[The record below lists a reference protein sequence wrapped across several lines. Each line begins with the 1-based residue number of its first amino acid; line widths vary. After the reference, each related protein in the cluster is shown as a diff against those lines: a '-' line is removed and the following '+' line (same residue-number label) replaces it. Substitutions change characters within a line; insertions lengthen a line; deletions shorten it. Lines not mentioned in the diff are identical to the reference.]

1 MKNNIQNQNNTNID
15 FNKLRGGYYT
25 PPLIAEFICSW
36 TIQSGDDSVLEPS
49 CGDGNFIEAA
59 IHRFN
64 ELGILGEDLGNRL
77 KGIELIPE
85 EAVKT
90 ADRAALCGLSRD
102 AIINDDFFSFISNQD
117 TVAYNS
123 IIGNPPFIRYQNF
136 PSKHRSI
143 AIKMMEDL
151 GLKPNKLTNIWVPF
165 LVVCSS
171 LLTKDGR
178 LGMVIPAELFQVKYA
193 QQTRVFLSNF
203 FERIT
208 IVTFKKLVFDG
219 IQQEVVIILCEK
231 SVPNA
236 QGIRVLQL
244 DDLDKLSSID
254 FHAVAETEV
263 VELLHDT
270 EKWTKYFLNP
280 REIDFLR
287 AIKDS
292 NKIPLA
298 NDIVDVDVGI
308 VTGRNEFF
316 MLKQS
321 QVEEWSLQN
330 CTTKV
335 VSKSN
340 QLSGIVFNDTDF
352 DVNAGNNLPS
362 QLFLPE
368 NVEFKQLD
376 EQSQKYIEYGEEK
389 EFHTGYKCKI
399 RKKWYVTPSLWIPE
413 GFALRQVNRY
423 PKLVLNNV
431 EASSTDTIH
440 RVRFISEEYSP
451 ESIVVCFLNSL
462 TFAFSEV
469 TGRSYGGGVMTF
481 EPTEIE
487 ELLIPVVENHGIDV
501 NLIDELIRED
511 RIEEVLDIVDKAVLI
526 DHYGFSL
533 DETLEL
539 RKIWKKMSDRRINR
553 GKSAKSKK
561 NTKLK
566 FAS

>member
-1 MKNNIQNQNNTNID
+1 MAEKEKNID
-15 FNKLRGGYYT
+15 FDKLRGGYYT
-25 PPLIAEFICSW
+25 PSPIAEFICSW
-36 TIQSGDDSVLEPS
+36 AIQNANDLVLEPS
-49 CGDGNFIEAA
+49 CGDGNFIQAA
-59 IHRFN
+59 IERFS
-64 ELGILGEDLGNRL
+64 ELGVNGYDLYGRI
-77 KGIELIPE
+77 KGVELIPE
-85 EAVKT
+85 EAQK
-90 ADRAALCGLSRD
+90 ASNRAAIFGLNGD
-102 AIINDDFFSFISNQD
+102 TIVNNDFFSFISNQED
-117 TVAYNS
+117 IAYNS

-136 PSKHRSI
+136 PPKHRDI
-143 AIKMMEDL
+143 AIQMMEEL
-151 GLKPNKLTNIWVPF
+151 GLSPNKLTNIWVPF

-171 LLTKDGR
+171 LLTQDGR

-193 QQTRVFLSNF
+193 EQTRVFLSNF

-219 IQQEVVIILCEK
+219 IQQEVVIMLCEK
-231 SVPNA
+231 NVANA

-244 DDLDKLSSID
+244 EDLDQLSEID
-254 FHAVAETEV
+254 FDAVAETEV
-263 VELLHDT
+263 VDIRHDN

-287 AIKDS
+287 EIKDS
-292 NKIPLA
+292 NRIPLA
-298 NDIVDVDVGI
+298 NNILDADVGI

-321 QVEEWSLQN
+321 QVEEWNLQDV
-330 CTTKV
+330 TTKV

-340 QLSGIVFNDTDF
+340 QLSGIIFNDRDF
-352 DVNAGNNLPS
+352 DANAQKDLPN

-368 NVEFKQLD
+368 NNEFENLD
-376 EQSQKYIEYGEEK
+376 KYSQKYIKYGEEK
-389 EFHTGYKCKI
+389 KFHTGYKCTI
-399 RKKWYVTPSLWIPE
+399 RKKWYITPSLWIPQ

-423 PKLVLNNV
+423 PKLVLNHV

-440 RVRFISEEYSP
+440 RVRFISDEFSP

-487 ELLIPVVENHGIDV
+487 ELLIPVVENHGIDI
-501 NLIDELIRED
+501 NLVDELIRED

-526 DHYGFSL
+526 DHYGFTL
-533 DETLEL
+533 EETLEL
-539 RKIWKKMSDRRINR
+539 RNIWLKMSDRRINR
-553 GKSAKSKK
+553 GKSAKSK
-561 NTKLK
+561 LK
-566 FAS
+566 KEFARI

>member
-1 MKNNIQNQNNTNID
+1 MAEKEQNID
-15 FNKLRGGYYT
+15 FDKLRGGYYT
-25 PPLIAEFICSW
+25 PSPIAEFICSW
-36 TIQSGDDSVLEPS
+36 AIQNNNDIVLEPS

-59 IHRFN
+59 IARFN
-64 ELGILGEDLGNRL
+64 ELGVNGADLYGRI

-85 EAVKT
+85 EAQKAT
-90 ADRAALCGLSRD
+90 RRASSFGLNGD
-102 AIINDDFFSFISNQD
+102 TIVNNDFFSFISNQD
-117 TVAYNS
+117 GIAYNS

-136 PSKHRSI
+136 PPKHRDI
-143 AIKMMEDL
+143 AIQMMEDL

-165 LVVCSS
+165 LVICSS
-171 LLTKDGR
+171 LLAEDGR

-193 QQTRVFLSNF
+193 EQTRVFLSNF

-219 IQQEVVIILCEK
+219 IQQEVVIMLCEK
-231 SVPNA
+231 TVANA

-244 DDLDKLSSID
+244 DDLDQLSEID
-254 FHAVAETEV
+254 FDAVAETEV
-263 VELLHDT
+263 VDIRHDN

-287 AIKDS
+287 EIKDS
-292 NKIPLA
+292 NRIPLA
-298 NDIVDVDVGI
+298 NNILDADVGI

-321 QVEEWSLQN
+321 QVAEWNLQDV
-330 CTTKV
+330 TTKV

-340 QLSGIVFNDTDF
+340 QLSGIIFNDSDF
-352 DVNAGNNLPS
+352 EANAQKDLPN

-368 NVEFKQLD
+368 NTEFKLLD
-376 EQSQKYIEYGEEK
+376 KHSKTYIKYGEEK
-389 EFHTGYKCKI
+389 EFHTGYKCRI
-399 RKKWYVTPSLWIPE
+399 RKKWYITPSLWIPQ

-423 PKLVLNNV
+423 PKLVLNHV

-440 RVRFISEEYSP
+440 RVRFLSEEYSP

-487 ELLIPVVENHGIDV
+487 ELLIPVVEDHGIDI

-511 RIEEVLDIVDKAVLI
+511 RIEEVLDIVDKAVLVN
-526 DHYGFSL
+526 HYGFTL
-533 DETLEL
+533 EETLEL
-539 RKIWKKMSDRRINR
+539 RNIWLKMSNRRINR
-553 GKSAKSKK
+553 GKSAKSKPK
-561 NTKLK
+561 KKVEATV
-566 FAS
+566 

>member
-1 MKNNIQNQNNTNID
+1 MDKVHNNINID
-15 FNKLRGGYYT
+15 FDKLRGGYYT
-25 PPLIAEFICSW
+25 PSLIAEFICSW
-36 TIQSGDDSVLEPS
+36 AIKSANDFVLEPS
-49 CGDGNFIEAA
+49 CGDGNFIQAA
-59 IHRFN
+59 IQRFN
-64 ELGILGEDLGNRL
+64 EFGVSNKDLNG
-77 KGIELIPE
+77 KITGIELIPE
-85 EAVKT
+85 EATK
-90 ADRAALCGLSRD
+90 AANRAAYYGLNRD
-102 AIINDDFFSFISNQD
+102 AIVNSDFFSFISKQD
-117 TVAYNS
+117 ATAYNT

-136 PSKHRSI
+136 PPEHRDI

-165 LVVCSS
+165 LVICSS
-171 LLTKDGR
+171 LLTENGR

-193 QQTRVFLSNF
+193 EQTRVFLSNF

-219 IQQEVVIILCEK
+219 IQQEVVLILCEK

-244 DDLDKLSSID
+244 DDLAQLTDID
-254 FHAVAETEV
+254 FNAVTETEV
-263 VELLHDT
+263 VEIRHDT

-280 REIDFLR
+280 REINFLR
-287 AIKDS
+287 TIKES
-292 NKIPLA
+292 NRIPVA
-298 NDIVDVDVGI
+298 NDILDVDVGI

-316 MLKQS
+316 MLRQS
-321 QVEEWSLQN
+321 QVEEWNLKEN
-330 CTTKV
+330 TTKV

-340 QLSGIVFNDTDF
+340 QLSGIIFNDVDF
-352 DVNAGNNLPS
+352 DANVNDNLPN

-368 NVEFKQLD
+368 NVEFDQLD
-376 EQSQKYIEYGEEK
+376 SQSQKYIKYGEEK
-389 EFHTGYKCKI
+389 EFHTGYKCRT
-399 RKKWYVTPSLWIPE
+399 RKKWYITPSLWIPQ

-440 RVRFISEEYSP
+440 RVRFISKEYSP
-451 ESIVVCFLNSL
+451 ESIVTCFLNSL

-487 ELLIPVVENHGIDV
+487 ELLIPVVENHSIDI

-511 RIEEVLDIVDKAVLI
+511 RIEDVLDIVDKAVLI
-526 DHYGFSL
+526 DYYGFSL
-533 DETLEL
+533 EETLEL
-539 RKIWKKMSDRRINR
+539 RNIWRKMSNRRINR
-553 GKSAKSKK
+553 GKSAKSKLNK
-561 NTKLK
+561 
-566 FAS
+566 

>member
-1 MKNNIQNQNNTNID
+1 MAEKEQNID
-15 FNKLRGGYYT
+15 FDKLRGGYYT
-25 PPLIAEFICSW
+25 PSPIAEFICSW
-36 TIQSGDDSVLEPS
+36 AIQNDNDLVLEPS

-59 IHRFN
+59 IERFN
-64 ELGILGEDLGNRL
+64 ELGINGDDLYGRI
-77 KGIELIPE
+77 KGVELIPE
-85 EAVKT
+85 EAQKAVR
-90 ADRAALCGLSRD
+90 RAANFGLNGD
-102 AIINDDFFSFISNQD
+102 TIINNDFFSFISNQEGI
-117 TVAYNS
+117 TYNS

-136 PSKHRSI
+136 PPKHRDI
-143 AIKMMEDL
+143 AIKMMEEL

-165 LVVCSS
+165 LVICSS
-171 LLTKDGR
+171 LLAENGR

-193 QQTRVFLSNF
+193 EETRIFLSNF

-219 IQQEVVIILCEK
+219 IQQEVVIMLCEK
-231 SVPNA
+231 TVQNA

-244 DDLDKLSSID
+244 DGLDQLSDID
-254 FHAVAETEV
+254 FDVVAETEV
-263 VELLHDT
+263 VDIRHDN

-287 AIKDS
+287 EIKDS
-292 NKIPLA
+292 NRIPLA
-298 NDIVDVDVGI
+298 NNILDADVGI

-321 QVEEWSLQN
+321 QVAEWKLQDV
-330 CTTKV
+330 TTKV

-340 QLSGIVFNDTDF
+340 QLSGIIFNDIDF
-352 DVNAGNNLPS
+352 DANTQKDLPN

-368 NVEFKQLD
+368 NKEFKLLD
-376 EQSQKYIEYGEEK
+376 KHSKPYIKYGEEK
-389 EFHTGYKCKI
+389 EFHTGYKCRI
-399 RKKWYVTPSLWIPE
+399 RKKWYITPSLWIPQ

-423 PKLVLNNV
+423 PKLVLNHV
-431 EASSTDTIH
+431 KASSTDTIH
-440 RVRFISEEYSP
+440 RVRFISEKYSP
-451 ESIVVCFLNSL
+451 ESIVICFLNSL

-487 ELLIPVVENHGIDV
+487 ELLIPVVENHSIDV

-526 DHYGFSL
+526 DHYGFTL
-533 DETLEL
+533 EETLEL
-539 RKIWKKMSDRRINR
+539 RNIWLKMSDRRISR
-553 GKSAKSKK
+553 GKSAKSKPNK
-561 NTKLK
+561 KIK
-566 FAS
+566 K

>member
-1 MKNNIQNQNNTNID
+1 MVEKEQNID
-15 FNKLRGGYYT
+15 FDKLRGGYYT
-25 PPLIAEFICSW
+25 PSPIAEFICSW
-36 TIQSGDDSVLEPS
+36 AIQNDNDLVLEPS

-59 IHRFN
+59 IARFN
-64 ELGILGEDLGNRL
+64 ELGVNGDDLYGRI
-77 KGIELIPE
+77 KGVELIPE
-85 EAVKT
+85 EAQKAT
-90 ADRAALCGLSRD
+90 RRASDFGLNGD
-102 AIINDDFFSFISNQD
+102 TIVNNDFFSFISNQED
-117 TVAYNS
+117 IAYNS

-136 PSKHRSI
+136 PPKHRDI
-143 AIKMMEDL
+143 AIQMMEDL

-165 LVVCSS
+165 LVICSS
-171 LLTKDGR
+171 LLAEDGR

-193 QQTRVFLSNF
+193 EQTRVFLSNF

-219 IQQEVVIILCEK
+219 IQQEVVIMLCEK
-231 SVPNA
+231 TVVNA

-244 DDLDKLSSID
+244 DDLDQLSEID
-254 FHAVAETEV
+254 FDAVAETEV
-263 VELLHDT
+263 IDIRHNN

-287 AIKDS
+287 GIKDS
-292 NKIPLA
+292 NRIPLA
-298 NDIVDVDVGI
+298 NNILDADVGI

-321 QVEEWSLQN
+321 QVEEWNLQDV
-330 CTTKV
+330 TTKV

-340 QLSGIVFNDTDF
+340 QLSGIIFNDSDF
-352 DVNAGNNLPS
+352 ETNAQKDLPN

-368 NVEFKQLD
+368 NTEFKLLD
-376 EQSQKYIEYGEEK
+376 KHSKTYIKYGEEK
-389 EFHTGYKCKI
+389 EFHTGYKCRI
-399 RKKWYVTPSLWIPE
+399 RKKWYITPSLWIPQ

-423 PKLVLNNV
+423 PKLVLNHV

-487 ELLIPVVENHGIDV
+487 ELLIPVVEDHGIDI

-526 DHYGFSL
+526 DHYGFTL
-533 DETLEL
+533 EETLEL
-539 RKIWKKMSDRRINR
+539 RNIWLKMSNRRINR
-553 GKSAKSKK
+553 GKSAKSKPK
-561 NTKLK
+561 KKIEKVN
-566 FAS
+566 

>member
-1 MKNNIQNQNNTNID
+1 MAEKEQKID
-15 FNKLRGGYYT
+15 FDKLRGGYYT
-25 PPLIAEFICSW
+25 PSPIAEFICSW
-36 TIQSGDDSVLEPS
+36 AIQNDNDIVLEPS

-59 IHRFN
+59 IARFN
-64 ELGILGEDLGNRL
+64 ELGVNGADLYGRI

-85 EAVKT
+85 EAQKAT
-90 ADRAALCGLSRD
+90 RRASSFGLNGDS
-102 AIINDDFFSFISNQD
+102 IVNNDFFSFISNQD
-117 TVAYNS
+117 GIAYNS

-136 PSKHRSI
+136 PPKHRDI
-143 AIKMMEDL
+143 AIQMMEDL

-165 LVVCSS
+165 LVICSS
-171 LLTKDGR
+171 LLAEDGR

-193 QQTRVFLSNF
+193 EQTRVFLSNF

-208 IVTFKKLVFDG
+208 IITFKKLVFDG
-219 IQQEVVIILCEK
+219 IQQEVVIMLCEK
-231 SVPNA
+231 TVANA

-244 DDLDKLSSID
+244 DDLDQLSEID
-254 FHAVAETEV
+254 FDAVAETEV
-263 VELLHDT
+263 VDIRHDN

-287 AIKDS
+287 EIKDS
-292 NKIPLA
+292 NSIPLA
-298 NDIVDVDVGI
+298 NNILDADVGI

-321 QVEEWSLQN
+321 QVEEWNLQDV
-330 CTTKV
+330 TTKV

-340 QLSGIVFNDTDF
+340 QLSGIIFNDSDF
-352 DVNAGNNLPS
+352 EANAQKDLPN

-368 NVEFKQLD
+368 NTEFKLLD
-376 EQSQKYIEYGEEK
+376 KHSKTYIKYGEEK
-389 EFHTGYKCKI
+389 EFHTGYKCRI
-399 RKKWYVTPSLWIPE
+399 RKKWYITPSLWIPQ

-423 PKLVLNNV
+423 PKLVLNHV

-440 RVRFISEEYSP
+440 RVRFLSEEYSP

-487 ELLIPVVENHGIDV
+487 ELLIPVVEDHGIDI
-501 NLIDELIRED
+501 NFIDELIRED

-526 DHYGFSL
+526 DHYGFTL
-533 DETLEL
+533 EETLEL
-539 RKIWKKMSDRRINR
+539 RNIWLKMSNRRINR
-553 GKSAKSKK
+553 GKSAKSKPK
-561 NTKLK
+561 KKVEATV
-566 FAS
+566 

>member
-1 MKNNIQNQNNTNID
+1 MAEKEQNID
-15 FNKLRGGYYT
+15 FDKLRGGYYT
-25 PPLIAEFICSW
+25 PSPIAEFICSW
-36 TIQSGDDSVLEPS
+36 AIQNENDLVLEPS

-59 IHRFN
+59 IERFS
-64 ELGILGEDLGNRL
+64 ELGVSGDDLYGRI
-77 KGIELIPE
+77 KGVELIPE
-85 EAVKT
+85 EAKK
-90 ADRAALCGLSRD
+90 ASNRAATFGLNGD
-102 AIINDDFFSFISNQD
+102 TIINNDFFSFISNQENI
-117 TVAYNS
+117 AYNS

-136 PSKHRSI
+136 PPKHRDI
-143 AIKMMEDL
+143 AIQMMEDL

-165 LVVCSS
+165 LVICSS
-171 LLTKDGR
+171 LLAENGR

-193 QQTRVFLSNF
+193 EQTRVFLSNF

-219 IQQEVVIILCEK
+219 IQQEVVIMLCEK
-231 SVPNA
+231 TVANA

-244 DDLDKLSSID
+244 DDLDQLSEID
-254 FHAVAETEV
+254 FDAVAETEV
-263 VELLHDT
+263 VDIRHDN

-287 AIKDS
+287 EIKDS
-292 NKIPLA
+292 NRIPLA
-298 NDIVDVDVGI
+298 NNILDADVGI

-321 QVEEWSLQN
+321 QVEEWNLQVV
-330 CTTKV
+330 TTKV

-340 QLSGIVFNDTDF
+340 QLSGIIFNDSDF
-352 DVNAGNNLPS
+352 DANAQKDLPN

-368 NVEFKQLD
+368 NTEFNLLD
-376 EQSQKYIEYGEEK
+376 KHSQTYIKYGEKK
-389 EFHTGYKCKI
+389 EFHTGYKCRI
-399 RKKWYVTPSLWIPE
+399 RKNWFITPSLWIPQ

-423 PKLVLNNV
+423 PKLVLNYV

-440 RVRFISEEYSP
+440 RVRFLSEEYSP

-487 ELLIPVVENHGIDV
+487 ELLIPVVEDHGIDI

-526 DHYGFSL
+526 DHYGFTL
-533 DETLEL
+533 EETLEL
-539 RKIWKKMSDRRINR
+539 RNIWLKMSDRRINR
-553 GKSAKSKK
+553 GKSAKSKPK
-561 NTKLK
+561 KK
-566 FAS
+566 AEAIV

>member
-1 MKNNIQNQNNTNID
+1 MDNVQNNTNID
-15 FNKLRGGYYT
+15 FDKLRGGYYT
-25 PPLIAEFICSW
+25 PSLIAEFICSW
-36 TIQSGDDSVLEPS
+36 AIQYENDVVLEPS

-59 IHRFN
+59 IQRFN
-64 ELGILGEDLGNRL
+64 ELGISGEDLYGRI

-85 EAVKT
+85 EAIKA
-90 ADRAALCGLSRD
+90 ADRAAYYGLSRD
-102 AIINDDFFSFISNQD
+102 TIVNNDFFSFISNQEAP
-117 TVAYNS
+117 AYNV

-136 PSKHRSI
+136 PPEHRTI
-143 AIKMMEDL
+143 AIQMMEDL

-165 LVVCSS
+165 LLICSS
-171 LLTKDGR
+171 LLAENGR

-193 QQTRVFLSNF
+193 EQTRVFLSNF

-219 IQQEVVIILCEK
+219 IQQEVVIMLCEK

-244 DDLDKLSSID
+244 DDLDQLTDID
-254 FHAVAETEV
+254 FNVIAETEV
-263 VELLHDT
+263 VEIRHDT

-292 NKIPLA
+292 NRIPLA
-298 NDIVDVDVGI
+298 NNILDADVGI

-321 QVEEWSLQN
+321 QVEEWNLKGF
-330 CTTKV
+330 TTKV

-340 QLSGIVFNDTDF
+340 QLSGIIFNDADF
-352 DVNAGNNLPS
+352 DANADNNLPN

-368 NVEFKQLD
+368 NVEFDQLD
-376 EQSQKYIEYGEEK
+376 KQSQKYIKYGEEK
-389 EFHTGYKCKI
+389 EFHTGYKCRI
-399 RKKWYVTPSLWIPE
+399 RKKWYITPSLWIPQ

-423 PKLVLNNV
+423 PKLVLNHV

-451 ESIVVCFLNSL
+451 ESIVICFLNSL

-539 RKIWKKMSDRRINR
+539 RNIWRKMSDRRINR
-553 GKSAKSKK
+553 GKSAKSKPK
-561 NTKLK
+561 KLSK
-566 FAS
+566 

>member
-1 MKNNIQNQNNTNID
+1 MAEKEQNID
-15 FNKLRGGYYT
+15 FDKLRGGYYT
-25 PPLIAEFICSW
+25 PSPIAEFICSW
-36 TIQSGDDSVLEPS
+36 AIQNDNDLVLEPS

-59 IHRFN
+59 IKRFN
-64 ELGILGEDLGNRL
+64 ELGVNGADLYGRI
-77 KGIELIPE
+77 KGVELIPE
-85 EAVKT
+85 EAQK
-90 ADRAALCGLSRD
+90 AIRRASNFGLNGD
-102 AIINDDFFSFISNQD
+102 TIVNNDFFSFISNQED
-117 TVAYNS
+117 IAYNS

-136 PSKHRSI
+136 PPKHRDI
-143 AIKMMEDL
+143 AIQMMEEL

-165 LVVCSS
+165 LVICSS
-171 LLTKDGR
+171 LLAEDGR

-193 QQTRVFLSNF
+193 EQTRVFLSNF

-219 IQQEVVIILCEK
+219 IQQEVVIMLCEK

-244 DDLDKLSSID
+244 DGLDQLSEID
-254 FHAVAETEV
+254 FDVVAETEV
-263 VELLHDT
+263 VDIRHDN

-287 AIKDS
+287 EIKDG
-292 NKIPLA
+292 KRIPLA
-298 NDIVDVDVGI
+298 NNILDADVGI

-321 QVEEWSLQN
+321 QVAEWNLQN
-330 CTTKV
+330 VTTKV

-340 QLSGIVFNDTDF
+340 QLSGVIFNDSDF
-352 DVNAGNNLPS
+352 DANAQKDLPN

-368 NVEFKQLD
+368 NTEFKLLD
-376 EQSQKYIEYGEEK
+376 KYSKAYIKYGEEK
-389 EFHTGYKCKI
+389 EFHTGYKCRI
-399 RKKWYVTPSLWIPE
+399 RKKWYITPSLWIPQ

-423 PKLVLNNV
+423 PKLVMNHV

-440 RVRFISEEYSP
+440 RLRFISDEYSP
-451 ESIVVCFLNSL
+451 ESIIICFLNSL

-487 ELLIPVVENHGIDV
+487 ELLIPVVEDHGIDI

-526 DHYGFSL
+526 DHYGFTL
-533 DETLEL
+533 EETLEL
-539 RKIWKKMSDRRINR
+539 RNIWLKMSNRRINR
-553 GKSAKSKK
+553 GKSAKSKPK
-561 NTKLK
+561 KKLK
-566 FAS
+566 IV

>member
-1 MKNNIQNQNNTNID
+1 MAEKEQNID
-15 FNKLRGGYYT
+15 FDKLRGGYYT
-25 PPLIAEFICSW
+25 PSPIAEFICSW
-36 TIQSGDDSVLEPS
+36 AIQNDNDLVLEPS

-59 IHRFN
+59 IERFN
-64 ELGILGEDLGNRL
+64 ELGVNGDDLYGRI
-77 KGIELIPE
+77 KGVELIPE
-85 EAVKT
+85 EAQKAVM
-90 ADRAALCGLSRD
+90 RAANFGLNGD
-102 AIINDDFFSFISNQD
+102 TIVNNDFFSFISNQED
-117 TVAYNS
+117 IAYNS

-136 PSKHRSI
+136 PPKHRDI
-143 AIKMMEDL
+143 AIQMMEEL

-165 LVVCSS
+165 LVICSS
-171 LLTKDGR
+171 LLAEDGR

-193 QQTRVFLSNF
+193 EQTRLFLSNF

-219 IQQEVVIILCEK
+219 IQQEVVIMLCEK
-231 SVPNA
+231 TVPNA

-244 DDLDKLSSID
+244 DDLAQLSGID
-254 FHAVAETEV
+254 FDAVAETEV
-263 VELLHDT
+263 VDIRHDN

-287 AIKDS
+287 EIKDS
-292 NKIPLA
+292 NRIPLA
-298 NDIVDVDVGI
+298 NNILDADVGI

-321 QVEEWSLQN
+321 QVAEWNLQDV
-330 CTTKV
+330 TSKV

-340 QLSGIVFNDTDF
+340 QLSGIIFNDIDF
-352 DVNAGNNLPS
+352 DVNAQKDLPN

-368 NVEFKQLD
+368 NTEFKLLD
-376 EQSQKYIEYGEEK
+376 KHSKQYIKYGEEK
-389 EFHTGYKCKI
+389 EFHTGYKCRI
-399 RKKWYVTPSLWIPE
+399 RKRWYITPSLWIPQ

-423 PKLVLNNV
+423 PKLVMNHV

-440 RVRFISEEYSP
+440 RLRFISEEYSP
-451 ESIVVCFLNSL
+451 ESIVICFLNSL

-526 DHYGFSL
+526 DHYGFTL
-533 DETLEL
+533 EETLEL
-539 RKIWKKMSDRRINR
+539 RNIWLKMSDRRINR
-553 GKSAKSKK
+553 GKSAKSKPK
-561 NTKLK
+561 KK
-566 FAS
+566 IEVV

>member
-1 MKNNIQNQNNTNID
+1 MAVKEQNID
-15 FNKLRGGYYT
+15 FDKLRGGYYT
-25 PPLIAEFICSW
+25 PSPIADFICSW
-36 TIQSGDDSVLEPS
+36 AIQNEDDLVLEPS
-49 CGDGNFIEAA
+49 CGDGNFIQAA
-59 IHRFN
+59 IERF
-64 ELGILGEDLGNRL
+64 GDLGVSGDDLYGRI
-77 KGIELIPE
+77 KGVELIPE
-85 EAVKT
+85 EAVK
-90 ADRAALCGLSRD
+90 AANRAANFGLNSD
-102 AIINDDFFSFISNQD
+102 TIVNDDFFSFIANQD
-117 TVAYNS
+117 NTTFNS

-136 PSKHRSI
+136 PKEHRDI
-143 AIKMMEDL
+143 AIQMMEDI

-165 LVVCSS
+165 LVICSS
-171 LLTKDGR
+171 LLNDNGR

-193 QQTRVFLSNF
+193 EQTRVFLSNF

-219 IQQEVVIILCEK
+219 IQQEVVLLLCEK

-244 DDLDKLSSID
+244 DDLEELNNVD
-254 FHAVAETEV
+254 FDAVAETEV

-280 REIDFLR
+280 REIDLLR
-287 AIKDS
+287 EIKDS
-292 NKIPLA
+292 NRIPLA
-298 NDIVDVDVGI
+298 NDILDADVGI
-308 VTGRNEFF
+308 VTGRNAFF

-321 QVEEWSLQN
+321 QVKEWNLQDV
-330 CTTKV
+330 TTKV

-340 QLSGIVFNDTDF
+340 QLSGIIFNDSDF
-352 DVNAGNNLPS
+352 GVNAQNDLPTH
-362 QLFLPE
+362 LFLPE
-368 NVEFKQLD
+368 NTEFDSLD
-376 EQSQKYIEYGEEK
+376 NNSKRYITYGEEQ
-389 EFHTGYKCKI
+389 EFHTGYKCRIIK
-399 RKKWYVTPSLWIPE
+399 RWYITPSLWIPQ

-423 PKLVLNNV
+423 PKLVLNHV

-440 RVRFISEEYSP
+440 RLRFLSEIYSP

-487 ELLIPVVENHGIDV
+487 ELLIPVVEDHGIDLI
-501 NLIDELIRED
+501 LIDELIRED

-533 DETLEL
+533 NETLEL
-539 RKIWKKMSDRRINR
+539 RNIWLKMSNRRINR
-553 GKSAKSKK
+553 GKSARSKK
-561 NTKLK
+561 KVTAQN
-566 FAS
+566 

>member
-1 MKNNIQNQNNTNID
+1 MKNNVHNNTHID
-15 FNKLRGGYYT
+15 FDKLRGGYYT
-25 PPLIAEFICSW
+25 PSLIAKFICSW
-36 TIQSGDDSVLEPS
+36 AIQSENDFVLEPS

-59 IHRFN
+59 IQRFN
-64 ELGILGEDLGNRL
+64 ELGISGKDLYGRI

-85 EAVKT
+85 EAKKA
-90 ADRAALCGLSRD
+90 ADRAVQYGLNSNT
-102 AIINDDFFSFISNQD
+102 IVNNDFFSFISNQHAK
-117 TVAYNS
+117 AYNT

-136 PSKHRSI
+136 PHKHRDI
-143 AIKMMEDL
+143 AIQMMEDL

-165 LVVCSS
+165 LVICSS
-171 LLTKDGR
+171 LLTENGR

-193 QQTRVFLSNF
+193 EETRVFLSNF

-208 IVTFKKLVFDG
+208 IVTFNKLVFDG
-219 IQQEVVIILCEK
+219 IQQEVVIMLCEK
-231 SVPNA
+231 SVTKA

-244 DDLDKLSSID
+244 DDLDQLSNID
-254 FHAVAETEV
+254 FNAVAETEV
-263 VELLHDT
+263 VKIQHDT

-280 REIDFLR
+280 IEINFLR
-287 AIKDS
+287 AIRDS
-292 NKIPLA
+292 NRIPLA
-298 NDIVDVDVGI
+298 NNILDADVGI

-316 MLKQS
+316 MLNQS
-321 QVEEWSLQN
+321 QVEEWNLKDL
-330 CTTKV
+330 TIKV

-340 QLSGIVFNDTDF
+340 QLAGIIFNNADF
-352 DVNAGNNLPS
+352 DANANNGLVN

-368 NVEFKQLD
+368 NVQFDQLD
-376 EQSQKYIEYGEEK
+376 KQSQKYIEYGEEK
-389 EFHTGYKCKI
+389 GFHTGYKCRI
-399 RKKWYVTPSLWIPE
+399 RKRWYVTPSLWIPQ

-487 ELLIPVVENHGIDV
+487 DLLIPVVENHGIDV
-501 NLIDELIRED
+501 NLIDELIRKD

-533 DETLEL
+533 EETSQL
-539 RKIWKKMSDRRINR
+539 RNIWRKMSDRRINR
-553 GKSAKSKK
+553 GKSAKSKPIK
-561 NTKLK
+561 
-566 FAS
+566 

>member
-1 MKNNIQNQNNTNID
+1 MVEKEQNID
-15 FNKLRGGYYT
+15 FDKLRGGYYT
-25 PPLIAEFICSW
+25 PSPIAEFICSW
-36 TIQSGDDSVLEPS
+36 AIQNDNDLVLEPS

-59 IHRFN
+59 IARFN
-64 ELGILGEDLGNRL
+64 ELGVNGADLYGRI
-77 KGIELIPE
+77 KGVELIPE
-85 EAVKT
+85 EAQKAT
-90 ADRAALCGLSRD
+90 RRASNFGLNGD
-102 AIINDDFFSFISNQD
+102 TIVNNDFFSFISNQED
-117 TVAYNS
+117 IAYNS

-136 PSKHRSI
+136 PPKHRDI
-143 AIKMMEDL
+143 AIQMMEDL

-165 LVVCSS
+165 LVICSS
-171 LLTKDGR
+171 LLAKDGR

-193 QQTRVFLSNF
+193 EQTRIFLSKF

-244 DDLDKLSSID
+244 DDLDQLSEID
-254 FHAVAETEV
+254 FDAVVETEV
-263 VELLHDT
+263 VDIRHDN

-287 AIKDS
+287 EIKDS
-292 NKIPLA
+292 NRIPLA
-298 NDIVDVDVGI
+298 NNILDADVGI

-321 QVEEWSLQN
+321 QVEEWNLQDV
-330 CTTKV
+330 TTKV

-340 QLSGIVFNDTDF
+340 QLSGIIFNDRDF
-352 DVNAGNNLPS
+352 DTNAQKDLPN

-368 NVEFKQLD
+368 NKEFKLLD
-376 EQSQKYIEYGEEK
+376 KRSKTYIKYGEEK
-389 EFHTGYKCKI
+389 EFHTGYKCRI
-399 RKKWYVTPSLWIPE
+399 RKKWYITPSLWIPQ

-423 PKLVLNNV
+423 PKLVMNHV

-440 RVRFISEEYSP
+440 RLRFISDEYSP
-451 ESIVVCFLNSL
+451 ESIVICFLNSL

-487 ELLIPVVENHGIDV
+487 ELLIPVVEDHGIDI
-501 NLIDELIRED
+501 NLIDELIRGD

-526 DHYGFSL
+526 DHYGFTL
-533 DETLEL
+533 EETLEL
-539 RKIWKKMSDRRINR
+539 RNIWLKMSNRRINR
-553 GKSAKSKK
+553 GKSAKSKPK
-561 NTKLK
+561 KKTEKVN
-566 FAS
+566 

>member
-1 MKNNIQNQNNTNID
+1 MAEKEQNID
-15 FNKLRGGYYT
+15 FDKLRGGYYT
-25 PPLIAEFICSW
+25 PSPIAEFICSW
-36 TIQSGDDSVLEPS
+36 AIQNDNDLVLEPS

-59 IHRFN
+59 IARFN
-64 ELGILGEDLGNRL
+64 ELGVNGDNLYGRI

-85 EAVKT
+85 EAQKAT
-90 ADRAALCGLSRD
+90 RRASSFGLNGD
-102 AIINDDFFSFISNQD
+102 TIINNDFFSFISNQEGI
-117 TVAYNS
+117 AYNS

-136 PSKHRSI
+136 PPKHRDI
-143 AIKMMEDL
+143 AIQMMEDL

-165 LVVCSS
+165 LVICSS
-171 LLTKDGR
+171 LLTEDGR

-193 QQTRVFLSNF
+193 EQTRVFLSNF

-219 IQQEVVIILCEK
+219 IQQEVVIMLCEK
-231 SVPNA
+231 AVANA

-244 DDLDKLSSID
+244 DDLDQLSEID
-254 FHAVAETEV
+254 FDAVAETEV
-263 VELLHDT
+263 VDIRHDN

-287 AIKDS
+287 EIKDS
-292 NKIPLA
+292 NRIPLA
-298 NDIVDVDVGI
+298 NNILDADVGI

-321 QVEEWSLQN
+321 QVEEWNLQDV
-330 CTTKV
+330 TTKV

-340 QLSGIVFNDTDF
+340 QLSGIIFNDSDF
-352 DVNAGNNLPS
+352 DENVQKDLPN

-368 NVEFKQLD
+368 NTEFKLLD
-376 EQSQKYIEYGEEK
+376 KKSKTYIKYGEEK
-389 EFHTGYKCKI
+389 EFHTGYKCRI
-399 RKKWYVTPSLWIPE
+399 RKKWYITPSLWIPQ

-423 PKLVLNNV
+423 PKLVLNHV

-440 RVRFISEEYSP
+440 RVRFLSEEYSP

-487 ELLIPVVENHGIDV
+487 ELLIPVVEEHGIDIS
-501 NLIDELIRED
+501 LIDELIRED

-526 DHYGFSL
+526 DHYGFTL

-539 RKIWKKMSDRRINR
+539 RDIWLKMSNRRINR
-553 GKSAKSKK
+553 GRSAKSKK
-561 NTKLK
+561 TSVK
-566 FAS
+566 

>member
-1 MKNNIQNQNNTNID
+1 MAEKEQNID
-15 FNKLRGGYYT
+15 FDKLRGGYYT
-25 PPLIAEFICSW
+25 PSPIAEFICSW
-36 TIQSGDDSVLEPS
+36 AIQNDNDLVLEPS

-59 IHRFN
+59 IERFN
-64 ELGILGEDLGNRL
+64 ELGVNGDDLYGRI
-77 KGIELIPE
+77 KGVELIPE
-85 EAVKT
+85 EAQKAVR
-90 ADRAALCGLSRD
+90 RAANFGLNGD
-102 AIINDDFFSFISNQD
+102 TIINNDFFSFISNQED
-117 TVAYNS
+117 IAYNS

-136 PSKHRSI
+136 PPKHRDI
-143 AIKMMEDL
+143 AIEMMEEL

-165 LVVCSS
+165 LVICSS
-171 LLTKDGR
+171 LLADDGR

-193 QQTRVFLSNF
+193 EQTRVFLSNF

-219 IQQEVVIILCEK
+219 IQQEVVIMLCEK
-231 SVPNA
+231 TVPNA

-244 DDLDKLSSID
+244 DDLDQLSDID
-254 FHAVAETEV
+254 FDVVAETEV
-263 VELLHDT
+263 VDIRHDN

-287 AIKDS
+287 EIKDS
-292 NKIPLA
+292 NRIPLA
-298 NDIVDVDVGI
+298 NNILDADVGI

-321 QVEEWSLQN
+321 QIAEWKLQEV
-330 CTTKV
+330 TTKV

-340 QLSGIVFNDTDF
+340 QLSGIIFKDIDF
-352 DVNAGNNLPS
+352 DANAQKDLPN

-368 NVEFKQLD
+368 NTEFKLLD
-376 EQSQKYIEYGEEK
+376 KNSKQYIKYGEEK
-389 EFHTGYKCKI
+389 EFHTGYKCRI
-399 RKKWYVTPSLWIPE
+399 RKKWYITPSLWIPQ
-413 GFALRQVNRY
+413 GFALRQVNKY
-423 PKLVLNNV
+423 PKLVLNQV

-451 ESIVVCFLNSL
+451 ESIVICFLNSL

-487 ELLIPVVENHGIDV
+487 ELLIPVVENHGIDI

-526 DHYGFSL
+526 DRYGFTL
-533 DETLEL
+533 EETLEL
-539 RKIWKKMSDRRINR
+539 RNIWLKMSGRRINR
-553 GKSAKSKK
+553 GKSAKSKPK
-561 NTKLK
+561 KK
-566 FAS
+566 VEVV